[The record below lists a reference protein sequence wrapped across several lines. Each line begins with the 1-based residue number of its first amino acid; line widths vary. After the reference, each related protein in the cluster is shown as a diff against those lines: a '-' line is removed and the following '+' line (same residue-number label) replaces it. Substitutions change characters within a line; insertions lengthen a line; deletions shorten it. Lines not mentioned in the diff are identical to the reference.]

1 MEKNARQSQDN
12 QKKARPM
19 ILGGVA
25 ALVVGSVLL
34 GVTETGGSFPDA
46 LAWGI
51 WGAGIAMTYVG
62 SLRNRKELKAAAA
75 ARKAPVSPSAPGVR
89 PPAPQAGAQTGTST
103 VEALIQRSDDVA
115 ATLRDL
121 VAHGQSSAD
130 YGMLPALL
138 VRSGLMDWEGAPA
151 FEANRLRRN
160 RRWWMRC
167 DTDELTEGSYARLV
181 ALEGALNL
189 AADLAEGAC
198 PDAPT
203 DQARI
208 EACFHGLARTSPLPA
223 PQGRTFPVGEKDG
236 EWAARLALSE
246 WLEDLP
252 VPFRLVSA
260 FQLNLDEGLAC
271 VDVSVPDVSC
281 LALVAP
287 DDEAGQL
294 IEARRYAWRLA
305 LAVARGAFAASPRI
319 ARVGVN
325 CTSHGEHD
333 TLLSLLV
340 DRAGLEAQ
348 LAATDAA
355 DADPVA
361 GQACRLDVGADGRL
375 QPVEPLLSR
384 GDKRLNPEAR
394 WDLVELN
401 RADASPAIR
410 EACGAMRVCDL
421 GINENAPRVTAWNGL
436 VHELGVTTS
445 DAVSRLMAARDA
457 SEDPTVR
464 EACSRTCQALVDGT
478 ADVSDVQA
486 LAGTFAMGDSLER
499 AYRQAA
505 DLANGDATPPDLE
518 RALSILDAVLVPLA
532 QAGTYADGPTRVC
545 RYFNSAAERVRL
557 NLTAADGRDVMLVP
571 DAYYGS
577 HSLAVRVLTQL
588 GRAEEAQVHA
598 DELARI
604 APVTVDAAL
613 TRVRMLEAQ
622 ERIFE
627 CADVLTEALGYAVT
641 AREMSICHYR
651 LAYMEWRLGRN
662 RLAIACYERSISLS
676 GEVADQARQ
685 ELEEL
690 LDTEEGLTHL
700 DADEAAR
707 ELAAARIP
715 LGDDAGA
722 RQAMERAAAACVDA
736 RLMGISRAYLAV
748 ALEVDRDDALL
759 GVYRSLAS
767 VSPEG

>member
-421 GINENAPRVTAWNGL
+421 GINENAPRVAAWNGL

-518 RALSILDAVLVPLA
+518 RALGILDAVLVPLA